1 MPALLE
7 STQPRVVS
15 ASTLVAYRVRSS
27 ENDDLGIIEE
37 ILIDPRTG
45 RLAYAV
51 LCLVG
56 ALGFGDKLF
65 VIPWNLLQWTNDRVL
80 VLECDSTS
88 LQAAPAFDPD
98 EWPAFGDERWNREIN
113 DYYSRCPTLTP
124 TPPQSQ

>member
-1 MPALLE
+1 MPARLE
-7 STQPRVVS
+7 STKPRVIS

-27 ENDDLGIIEE
+27 ENDDLGTIEE

-51 LCLVG
+51 VSCVG

-65 VIPWNLLQWTNDRVL
+65 TIPWNLIQWTNEGAL
-80 VLECDSTS
+80 VLGCDSAR

-98 EWPAFGDERWNREIN
+98 DWPDFGDESWEREIN
-113 DYYSRCPTLTP
+113 GYYSVSITASP
-124 TPPQSQ
+124 TPAERQ

>member
-65 VIPWNLLQWTNDRVL
+65 AIPWNLLQCTNDRVL
-80 VLECDSTS
+80 VLECDSAS

-98 EWPAFGDERWNREIN
+98 DWPDFGDERWNREIN
-113 DYYSRCPTLTP
+113 DYYSRWHTLSP
-124 TPPQSQ
+124 TPAERQ

>member
-7 STQPRVVS
+7 STNPRVVS

-56 ALGFGDKLF
+56 ALGVGDKLF
-65 VIPWNLLQWTNDRVL
+65 TIPWNLLRCANDGVL
-80 VLECDSTS
+80 VLGCDSAS
-88 LQAAPAFDPD
+88 LRAAPAFDPD
-98 EWPAFGDERWNREIN
+98 DWPDFGDERWEREIN
-113 DYYSRCPTLTP
+113 DYYGRWRTHSP
-124 TPPQSQ
+124 TPAERQ